1 MIVCYHV
8 CMSKAKN
15 IEQLLEKAMTS
26 KQGGV
31 NPWYERVP
39 SEVQPFIDG
48 LKSIIRQGKK
58 PNASSVSR
66 ILTEEYN
73 FPVSRTRV
81 ANWIQKYTNDII
93 KEG

>member
-1 MIVCYHV
+1 
-8 CMSKAKN
+8 MSKTKN
-15 IEQLLEKAMTS
+15 IEQLLEKAMTN
-26 KQGGV
+26 KQGGLI
-31 NPWYERVP
+31 PWYERVP

-66 ILTEEYN
+66 ILSEEYN

-81 ANWIQKYTNDII
+81 ATWIQKYTDDII